1 MVRVC
6 LKGSVV
12 DVELELVDAEL
23 LVVETVDDGDEDEEV
38 EDTADVEDIDA
49 ELLLETGGVEEEI
62 ETVLEDDDA
71 VLVVVFVLAV
81 PM

>member
-23 LVVETVDDGDEDEEV
+23 LVVEAVDDGDEDEEV

-71 VLVVVFVLAV
+71 VLVVFVLAV